1 MSCNVC
7 IEKFNKSDRARV
19 SCPWCNYDVCRD
31 CTKTYIFTL
40 TSDPHCMNCK
50 REWSREN
57 ISTFFSKKFMTQD
70 YKEFREN
77 ILFEREKA
85 LMPATQPLVEKTL
98 KIRAATAQRD
108 AFEKERLK
116 LMKDIEAIST
126 MSSIDFCAKYNHT
139 FTTIGNLRL
148 AKSDILRPLNL
159 ENARVSMESSIMEQR
174 IAILNGMAV
183 DGERRAFVRACPA
196 TGCRGFLSSA
206 WKCGICDVWACS
218 KCHEIKGDE
227 RDAPH
232 VCNPDNIA
240 TAELLAKDSRPCPTC
255 AALIFKIDGCD
266 QMWCSQCK
274 TAFSWRTGRP
284 ETGRIHN
291 PHYYEYMR
299 ARGDLPREEGDIPCG
314 GLPAIRALI
323 TALMSRKVDQ
333 AKLRQVETI
342 HRIHGHIEY
351 VVIPRFQVNRYESNN
366 DLRVAYMMKE
376 ISTEYFKT
384 IIQKRE
390 KALQKKME
398 IVGVLRTYNAITAEL
413 MAGLSNVDKFLT
425 EMAGLVDFTNAA
437 FAKVSSQYNC
447 VCPLINKDN
456 FVII

>member
-1 MSCNVC
+1 
-7 IEKFNKSDRARV
+7 
-19 SCPWCNYDVCRD
+19 
-31 CTKTYIFTL
+31 
-40 TSDPHCMNCK
+40 
-50 REWSREN
+50 
-57 ISTFFSKKFMTQD
+57 
-70 YKEFREN
+70 
-77 ILFEREKA
+77 
-85 LMPATQPLVEKTL
+85 
-98 KIRAATAQRD
+98 
-108 AFEKERLK
+108 
-116 LMKDIEAIST
+116 
-126 MSSIDFCAKYNHT
+126 
-139 FTTIGNLRL
+139 
-148 AKSDILRPLNL
+148 
-159 ENARVSMESSIMEQR
+159 MESAIMEQR
-174 IAILNGMAV
+174 VAVLNGIPV

-196 TGCRGFLSSA
+196 TGCRGFLSSS

-218 KCHEIKGDE
+218 KCHEIKGTE

-232 VCNPDNIA
+232 VCNPENIA

-255 AALIFKIDGCD
+255 ASLIFKIDGCD

-299 ARGDLPREEGDIPCG
+299 AHGGLPREEGDVPCG
-314 GLPAIRALI
+314 GLPAIRALV

-333 AKLRQVETI
+333 VKVRQVETI

-366 DLRVAYMMKE
+366 DLRVGYMMNE
-376 ISTEYFKT
+376 ITTEYFKH

-413 MAGLSNVDKFLT
+413 MGGLGNVDKFIM
-425 EMAGLVDFTNAA
+425 EMTGLVDFTNGA
-437 FAKVSSQYNC
+437 FVKIASQYNC
-447 VCPLINKDN
+447 VCPVINRDN